1 VKQINSF
8 QKSVL
13 LVDDEKMTLNAAK
26 LSLRSS
32 GIGNVMTLDDSRE
45 LMALLATQ
53 QVSVVVLDLQMPYI
67 SGMELLPRINQEYP
81 HIPVILMTARD
92 EIATVVECMKAGA
105 SDYLVKPV
113 DPNRLVASVLK
124 ALELCEI
131 SNELS
136 SLKQRLLGG
145 GLEHPWAF
153 ASMVTGNS
161 KMMSLFQYTE
171 VVAATRQPI
180 MITGE
185 TGVGK
190 EMMARAVHDLS
201 GCKGDFVPVNVAGL
215 DDNIFTDTLFGH
227 KKGAFTGA
235 DSAREGLIVRAGGGT
250 LFLDEIGDLSELSQ
264 IKLLRLMQ
272 EKEFYPVGSD
282 IVQKSDARI
291 VLATN
296 RDLPQLVAAGKFRN
310 DLYYRLRAHQVHIPP
325 LRERLDDLPLLL
337 DHFIAQAANV
347 FEKPKPAV
355 PQELL
360 SLLMAYPFPGNVRE
374 LESMVFDAIARHSS
388 GELSLQSFKHTMT
401 VEHAALNGHETKGG
415 GDRLTSLFGQF
426 PTIAQVEDFMI
437 DEAMHLSR
445 GNQGMAASML
455 GISRQT
461 LNKRLLLKRDEQSVE
476 HTESE

>member
-13 LVDDEKMTLNAAK
+13 LVDDEKMTLNAAR
-26 LSLRSS
+26 LSLRSN
-32 GIGNVMTLDDSRE
+32 GIGNVLTLSDSRE
-45 LMALLATQ
+45 LLPLLSGQ
-53 QVSVVVLDLQMPYI
+53 QVSVVVLDLQMPHI
-67 SGMELLPRINQEYP
+67 SGLELLPRITQEYP

-92 EIATVVECMKAGA
+92 EVATVVDCMKAGA
-105 SDYLVKPV
+105 ADYLVKPV
-113 DPNRLVASVLK
+113 DPNRLVSAVMK

-136 SLKQRLLGG
+136 SLKQRLLSG
-145 GLEHPWAF
+145 GLENPDVF
-153 ASMVTGNS
+153 EPMVTGNR

-171 VVAATRQPI
+171 VVAVTRQPI

-190 EMMARAVHDLS
+190 EMMARAIHTLS
-201 GCKGDFVPVNVAGL
+201 GCRGEFVPINVAGL

-235 DSAREGLIVRAGGGT
+235 DASREGLIVKAAGGT

-272 EKEFYPVGSD
+272 EREFYPVGSD

-296 RDLPQLVAAGKFRN
+296 RDLPQMVAAGKFRN

-325 LRERLDDLPLLL
+325 LRERADDVPLLL
-337 DHFIAQAANV
+337 EHFLAAAARV
-347 FEKPKPAV
+347 FNKSKPV
-355 PQELL
+355 PPSELVPLL
-360 SLLMAYPFPGNVRE
+360 SMYPFPGNVRE
-374 LESMVFDAIARHSS
+374 LESMIFDAVARHGS
-388 GELSLQSFKHTMT
+388 GTLSLESFKHAMT
-401 VEHAALNGHETKGG
+401 VEHAALNGHETASGV
-415 GDRLTSLFGQF
+415 DRLTSMFGQF

-437 DEAMHLSR
+437 EEAMRLSR
-445 GNQGMAASML
+445 GNQGAASSML

-461 LNKRLLLKRDEQSVE
+461 LNKRLLQKKEVSSAENVE
-476 HTESE
+476 GE

>member
-1 VKQINSF
+1 VKQISSF

-13 LVDDEKMTLNAAK
+13 LVDDEKMALNAAS
-26 LSLRSS
+26 LSLRSN
-32 GIGNVMTLDDSRE
+32 GISNVMTLSDSRE
-45 LMALLATQ
+45 LLPLLSGQ
-53 QVSVVVLDLQMPYI
+53 QVSVVVLDLQMPHI
-67 SGMELLPRINQEYP
+67 SGLELLPRITQEYP

-92 EIATVVECMKAGA
+92 EISTVVDCMKAGA
-105 SDYLVKPV
+105 ADYLVKPV
-113 DPNRLVASVLK
+113 DPNRLVSAVMK

-136 SLKQRLLGG
+136 SLKQRLLSG
-145 GLEHPWAF
+145 GLEHPKVF
-153 ASMVTGNS
+153 EPMVTGNS

-190 EMMARAVHDLS
+190 EMMARAVHTLS
-201 GCKGDFVPVNVAGL
+201 GRRGELVPVNVAGL

-235 DSAREGLIVRAGGGT
+235 DATREGLIVKAAGGT
-250 LFLDEIGDLSELSQ
+250 LFLDEIGDLSESSQ

-272 EKEFYPVGSD
+272 EREFYPVGSD

-325 LRERLDDLPLLL
+325 LRERSDDIPLLL
-337 DHFIAQAANV
+337 DHFLSAAAKV
-347 FEKPKPAV
+347 FNKSKLV
-355 PQELL
+355 PSPELVPML
-360 SLLMAYPFPGNVRE
+360 SMYSFPGNIRE
-374 LESMVFDAIARHSS
+374 LESMIFDAVARHGS
-388 GELSLQSFKHTMT
+388 GVLSLESFEHAMT
-401 VEHAALNGHETKGG
+401 VEHAALNGHEAVSGL
-415 GDRLTSLFGQF
+415 DRLTSMFGQF

-437 DEAMHLSR
+437 EEAMRLSR
-445 GNQGMAASML
+445 GNQGVASNML

-461 LNKRLLLKRDEQSVE
+461 LNKRLLVKKDVASAENA
-476 HTESE
+476 ESE

>member
-1 VKQINSF
+1 MKQIDTV

-13 LVDDEKMTLNAAK
+13 LVDDEKQTLSAAK

-32 GIGNVMTLDDSRE
+32 GINNVLTLSDSRE
-45 LMALLATQ
+45 LMPLLATQ
-53 QVSVVVLDLQMPYI
+53 PISVIVLDLQMPHV

-92 EIATVVECMKAGA
+92 EVTTVVECMKAGA

-136 SLKQRLLGG
+136 SLKQRLLSGG
-145 GLEHPWAF
+145 IEHPWAF
-153 ASMVTGNS
+153 ESMVTNNS
-161 KMMSLFQYTE
+161 RMMSIFQYVE

-180 MITGE
+180 MVTGE

-190 EMMARAVHDLS
+190 ELMARAIHALS
-201 GCKGDFVPVNVAGL
+201 GCSGEFVPLNVAGL
-215 DDNIFTDTLFGH
+215 DDNMFSDTLFGH

-235 DSAREGLIVRAGGGT
+235 DNFREGMIVRAAGGT

-296 RDLPQLVAAGKFRN
+296 RELPMLVAAGKFRN
-310 DLYYRLRAHQVHIPP
+310 DLYYRLRTHQVHLPP
-325 LRERLDDLPLLL
+325 LRERLDDIPLLL
-337 DHFIAQAANV
+337 DHF
-347 FEKPKPAV
+347 FTEAV
-355 PQELL
+355 KIFNKNRPTYPSELVTLL
-360 SLLMAYPFPGNVRE
+360 SMYSFPGNVRE
-374 LESMVFDAIARHSS
+374 LESMVFDAVARHGS
-388 GELSLQSFKHTMT
+388 GVLSLESFKHTIN
-401 VEHAALNGHETKGG
+401 VEHAAMNGVGTKKGVEG
-415 GDRLTSLFGQF
+415 LTSMFGQF
-426 PTIAQVEDFMI
+426 PTISQVEEYMI
-437 DEAMHLSR
+437 SEALRLSR
-445 GNQGMAASML
+445 GNQGMAANML

-461 LNKRLLLKRDEQSVE
+461 LNKRLLLKKEAESAENVE
-476 HTESE
+476 GE